1 MKRYVIIIAVLAL
14 LLCGCE
20 AGGVSASIRYY
31 ENGSYKKTVDA
42 PSGYVLDV
50 YDAGETEDGYDITFH
65 FRRADHETAG

>member
-14 LLCGCE
+14 LLLCGC
-20 AGGVSASIRYY
+20 GTGRVQASFRYY
-31 ENGSYKKTVDA
+31 ENGGLKTTVDV

-65 FRRADHETAG
+65 LRRADHAD